1 MICTF
6 FLSIK
11 ARRNGCVVV
20 EFGVATSADDISQK
34 GVVVGYV
41 WWFVALSLGLEELKR
56 SVKRYFLTSFSKKAG
71 REGDELLKRGKGVSG
86 GSE

>member
-56 SVKRYFLTSFSKKAG
+56 SVKRYFLISFSKK
-71 REGDELLKRGKGVSG
+71 RW
-86 GSE
+86 